1 METLIASFEERLA
14 EVDVYLDFLKSIEAT
29 AQNGPPRLNGAD
41 NPITASQ
48 QKILFST
55 VYLQLYNLV
64 EASMTRCI
72 DAVAA
77 ATMTDSRWRPADL
90 SAHLRKEWVRAKA
103 KPYADLHPDRRYT
116 TAVEVFD
123 HVVAALPV
131 VEFEI
136 ERGGGGNWDDAVI
149 ENVCQRLGLAIN
161 APPEVYSAVKRRFQD
176 DMGPLTLVKVLRN
189 RLAHG
194 SISFVE
200 CAETTTV
207 ARLVE
212 LRDMTAAYLRQ
223 VVSRFDTFIS
233 GYEFVAEDR
242 RPA

>member
-1 METLIASFEERLA
+1 MDTLLASFEERLA

-29 AQNGPPRLNGAD
+29 AQAGPPRLDGAD
-41 NPITASQ
+41 QPITTAQ

-64 EASMTRCI
+64 ESSMTRCI
-72 DAVAA
+72 DAVAK
-77 ATMTDSRWRPADL
+77 ATMTGSRWRPADL
-90 SAHLRKEWVRAKA
+90 SLHLRKEWVRAKA
-103 KPYADLHPDRRYT
+103 RPYVELNAEHRFT
-116 TAVEVFD
+116 TAVEVCN
-123 HVVAALPV
+123 HLVAALPV

-136 ERGGGGNWDDAVI
+136 EKGGGGNWDDTAI
-149 ENVCQRLGLAIN
+149 ESVCQRLGLAIN
-161 APPEVYSAVKRRFQD
+161 APADVYSAVKRRFQD

-223 VVSRFDTFIS
+223 VVSRFDSFIT